1 MIVVRCR
8 QTRHSLGPTGRLAL
22 ISGRR
27 ARPLQK
33 RVSEAGALPDA
44 ERVSSTI
51 DRATD
56 AFDVFEMPSQPKHAA

>member
-1 MIVVRCR
+1 
-8 QTRHSLGPTGRLAL
+8 
-22 ISGRR
+22 
-27 ARPLQK
+27 
-33 RVSEAGALPDA
+33 VSEAGALPDA